1 MPTARVIEIECKSV
15 LNRVAGM
22 GFKWSVN
29 PYRGCA
35 HGCHYCFARRYHGFL
50 DLNPSSDFSG
60 MVYAKVNAAQ
70 VIRNELRKPSWKRE
84 AVTIGTATD
93 PYQPIEGKYRITRS
107 ILRELVDHHTPF
119 GIVTKGPMI
128 VRDVDI
134 LAEAAQREGCNVC
147 FSVTTLDR
155 ELARDLDP
163 GTAPPM
169 QRLKALERLREEGV
183 TAGVLIAP
191 VVPGLTSDLKTL
203 EGVVRAA
210 ADHGASFV
218 GSSFLRLAPGTR
230 DHFLS
235 YLEDA
240 YPELLSTYESLYPG
254 TRAPQY
260 LVEGTERLVA
270 AIRQTTSVPDRL
282 SIETRPRPLQPALG
296 L

>member
-1 MPTARVIEIECKSV
+1 MPTATVVEIECKTV

-50 DLNPSSDFSG
+50 DLNPSEDFSG
-60 MVYAKVNAAQ
+60 IVYAKVNAAQ
-70 VIRNELRKPSWKRE
+70 VIRQELRKPRWKRE
-84 AVTIGTATD
+84 SVTVGTATD
-93 PYQPIEGKYRITRS
+93 PYQPIEGKYRITRA

-134 LAEAAQREGCNVC
+134 LAQAARHEGCNVC
-147 FSVTTLDR
+147 FSITTVDR

-169 QRLKALERLREEGV
+169 QRLRALERLRKEGIN
-183 TAGVLIAP
+183 AGVLIAP
-191 VVPGLTSDLKTL
+191 VVPGLTSDLKNL
-203 EGVVRAA
+203 EAVVQAA

-218 GSSFLRLAPGTR
+218 GASFLRLAPGTR

-240 YPELLSTYESLYPG
+240 HPELLSTYRALYPG
-254 TRAPQY
+254 TYAPSH

-270 AIRQTTSVPDRL
+270 AIRETTSVPDRL
-282 SIETRPRPLQPALG
+282 SVKIRPQPLQPALG

>member
-1 MPTARVIEIECKSV
+1 MPTARVVDIECKTV

-50 DLNPSSDFSG
+50 DLNPSGDFSG
-60 MVYAKVNAAQ
+60 IVYAKVNAGQ
-70 VIRNELRKPSWKRE
+70 IIRQELRKPSWKRE
-84 AVTIGTATD
+84 LVTVGTATD

-119 GIVTKGPMI
+119 GIVTKGPLI

-134 LAEAAQREGCNVC
+134 LAEAARREGCNVC
-147 FSVTTLDR
+147 FSITTVDR
-155 ELARDLDP
+155 DLARDLDP

-169 QRLKALERLREEGV
+169 QRLRALERLRKEGI

-191 VVPGLTSDLKTL
+191 VVPGLTSDHESL
-203 EGVVRAA
+203 EAVVRAA

-218 GSSFLRLAPGTR
+218 GASFLRLAPGTR

-240 YPELLSTYESLYPG
+240 HPDLLSTYRSLYPG
-254 TRAPQY
+254 TYAPSY

-270 AIRQTTSVPDRL
+270 AIRETTSVPDRL
-282 SIETRPRPLQPALG
+282 SAEIRPQPLQPALG

>member
-1 MPTARVIEIECKSV
+1 MPTARVEEIECKRV

-35 HGCHYCFARRYHGFL
+35 HGCHYCFARRYQGFL
-50 DLNPSSDFSG
+50 DLDTGGDFSG
-60 MVYAKVNAAQ
+60 IVYAKINAPQ
-70 VIRNELRKPSWKRE
+70 VIRQELRKPSWRRE
-84 AVTIGTATD
+84 NVAVGTATD

-119 GIVTKGPMI
+119 GVVTKGPLI
-128 VRDVDI
+128 VRDIDI
-134 LAEAAQREGCNVC
+134 LVEAAGSEGCNVC
-147 FSVTTLDR
+147 FSVTTMDR

-163 GTAPPM
+163 GTAPPS
-169 QRLKALERLREEGV
+169 QRLRALERLRSEGV

-191 VVPGLTSDLKTL
+191 VVPGLTSDLKNL
-203 EGVVRAA
+203 ETVVRAA

-218 GSSFLRLAPGTR
+218 GASFLRLAPGTR

-235 YLEDA
+235 YLEESH
-240 YPELLSTYESLYPG
+240 PELLSTYRALYPG
-254 TRAPQY
+254 THAPAN

-270 AIRQTTSVPDRL
+270 AIRETTDVPDRL
-282 SIETRPRPLQPALG
+282 SGKIKPKPLQPALG
-296 L
+296 I